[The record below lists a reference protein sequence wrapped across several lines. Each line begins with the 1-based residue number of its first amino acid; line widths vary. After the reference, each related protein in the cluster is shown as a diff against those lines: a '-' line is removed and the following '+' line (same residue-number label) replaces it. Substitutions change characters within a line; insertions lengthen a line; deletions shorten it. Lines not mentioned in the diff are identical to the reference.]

1 MSEKVVVRV
10 ADLTSWLVDDVKW
23 DRGSASVCCE
33 RRRPVDD
40 AAAAAAAS
48 ENDADACTAPTSV
61 GSLDMR
67 DVVKEKQL
75 IGQPS
80 SFSTFFLVL
89 LSFTH
94 YYLVIPSFN
103 HYYLVLPI
111 IT

>member
-40 AAAAAAAS
+40 AAAAAAS